1 MNNDNFLGFI
11 SAMTVMVLACIV
23 IIIWL
28 LLYYGQASLIGEIV
42 RLGIA
47 FFGGGGIGA
56 ILMRF
61 IISRSE

>member
-23 IIIWL
+23 IITWL

-56 ILMRF
+56 MLMRF

>member
-11 SAMTVMVLACIV
+11 SAMTLMVLACI
-23 IIIWL
+23 ITIIWL
-28 LLYYGQASLIGEIV
+28 LLHYEQASLIGEIV

-56 ILMRF
+56 MLMRF